1 MKAPPA
7 TSIGLDRL
15 RRIADAAGML
25 ASGMCL
31 VHCLALPLLVA
42 LFPLLGIGADDDAF
56 HVTMVGVAVV
66 AALLALAPGYRM
78 HRRPMVAAA
87 GATGLACLA
96 SAAFLVG
103 PRYGE
108 TAETCMTVMGAALI
122 SLAHLRNR
130 ACCRAC
136 VIAR

>member
-1 MKAPPA
+1 MKAAPA
-7 TSIGLDRL
+7 TSIGQDRL
-15 RRIADAAGML
+15 RRIADTAGML

-31 VHCLALPLLVA
+31 VHCLAFPLLVA
-42 LFPLLGIGADDDAF
+42 LFPLLGIGGDSDTF
-56 HVTMVGVAVV
+56 HVTMVGVAIV
-66 AALLALAPGYRM
+66 AALLSLAPGYRM
-78 HRRPMVAAA
+78 HRLVLVAAA

-96 SAAFLVG
+96 SAAFVVG

-108 TAETCMTVMGAALI
+108 TAETCVTVLGAALI

-136 VIAR
+136 AVAR

>member
-1 MKAPPA
+1 MKAPLA
-7 TSIGLDRL
+7 TNIGLDRL

-42 LFPLLGIGADDDAF
+42 LFPLPGIRGDSDTF
-56 HVTMVGVAVV
+56 HIAMVGVAIV

-78 HRRPMVAAA
+78 HRRVMVAAA
-87 GATGLACLA
+87 GASGLACLA

-122 SLAHLRNR
+122 SIAHLRNR
-130 ACCRAC
+130 ACCRARG
-136 VIAR
+136 VAR